1 MQTRPVD
8 NHFHACG
15 QISPAD
21 FKTLAAKGFKS
32 AIQCRPDGEGG
43 PSQPTSDELR
53 QAAADAGMSF
63 AYIPVGGG
71 HPDGRSAMAEAL
83 AKLPKPIVG
92 FCLSGMR
99 AANLYAQAK

>member
-8 NHFHACG
+8 NQFNACG
-15 QISPAD
+15 QISAAD
-21 FKTLAAKGFKS
+21 FKALAAKGFKS

-43 PSQPTSDELR
+43 ASQPASSELR
-53 QAAADAGMSF
+53 QAAAAAGMAF

-71 HPDGRSAMAEAL
+71 HPDGRAAMSSAL

-99 AANLYAQAK
+99 ASNLYAQAK